1 MIEFLQSNEFLVPLI
16 GGLKAF
22 AVCMFGLNVGVIL
35 TWAERRVRCMIQDCI
50 GPNRAA
56 IPLPGKVAA
65 IALAAGPGLTAAAV
79 VLGLAGFIH
88 SQGMDKSSFGSVFLQ
103 GGIFMLWFT
112 LSAIGRAVHRDGARN
127 GVEAFIA
134 SLGSPRSIA
143 LTGITTNLL
152 FFALSVYMDAQH
164 SAGTGYPGAESTA
177 GSAFVEGKFWG
188 GTLLLS
194 GMMALSAAHVAAQYW
209 VQKQV
214 RVTLLGLLHPA
225 ADGVKTAFKADFIP
239 PNGDRLLFNLAP
251 WITLL
256 PALVLLA
263 VVPFGPTMC
272 FQSAGGQLPDLNAF
286 TGIESVGQRCESAS
300 LSLQVADLNV
310 GILYFFAM
318 AGTGIV
324 GAALAG
330 WASDN
335 KFSLLGG
342 MRAASQMV
350 SYEVTLG
357 LSLVGALMVYGTVRV
372 DEMILWQAENAWGIF
387 VQPLGFFLFIA
398 AAIAESK
405 RIPFDL
411 PEGESELVAGFYT
424 EYAGMK
430 FAMFFFSEFIAV
442 VSSSALMV
450 ALFFGGWHLPFVTAH
465 GIEIAWGETIYYST
479 VLPGQLLVLIGV
491 LGFIGK
497 ILVLCVLQIVIRWTL
512 PRFRY
517 DQLMRLGW
525 RKLLPASL
533 FNVMATATVILAIQS
548 SSLAVQSVVT
558 QIAELSMVLVA
569 VLGLAA
575 VVGLVVFLFIPN
587 PKQRL
592 IVGSAARFADM
603 MGGTREARMEA

>member
-1 MIEFLQSNEFLVPLI
+1 MSEFLMSSEFLVPAI
-16 GGLKAF
+16 GGLKAV
-22 AVCMFGLNVGVIL
+22 AVCMFALNVGVIL
-35 TWAERRVRCMIQDCI
+35 TWVERRMRGMIQDCI
-50 GPNRAA
+50 GPNRAG
-56 IPLPGKVAA
+56 IPMPGKVAA
-65 IALAAGPGLTAAAV
+65 VGLAAGPGMTAAAA
-79 VLGLAGFIH
+79 VLAIAALVNGQA
-88 SQGMDKSSFGSVFLQ
+88 MDKSTIGAIFLQ
-103 GGIFMLWFT
+103 AGLFMLWVT
-112 LSAIGRAVHRDGARN
+112 LSAISRAAHRDGAKN
-127 GVEAFIA
+127 AVEAFVV
-134 SLGSPRSIA
+134 GFGPPRAIA
-143 LTGITTNLL
+143 LTGV
-152 FFALSVYMDAQH
+152 LSHVGFLVVGLYMTAQPE
-164 SAGTGYPGAESTA
+164 AAV
-177 GSAFVEGKFWG
+177 FVDGRFWG
-188 GTLLLS
+188 GAFLLA
-194 GMMALSAAHVAAQYW
+194 GMMALSSAHVAAQYW
-209 VQKQV
+209 GQKQV
-214 RVTLLGLLHPA
+214 RLTLLGLLHPA

-239 PNGDRLLFNLAP
+239 PNGDRLLYNLAP

-272 FQSAGGQLPDLNAF
+272 FQPTESGLPDLMGF
-286 TGIESVGQRCESAS
+286 TGVESVGNRCESAR
-300 LSLQVADLNV
+300 LSLMVADLNV

-357 LSLVGALMVYGTVRV
+357 LTVVGALMVYGTVRI
-372 DEMILWQAENAWGIF
+372 DEMVLWQAENAWGIF
-387 VQPLGFFLFIA
+387 VQPLAFFLFVA
-398 AAIAESK
+398 AAIAETK
-405 RIPFDL
+405 RVPFDL
-411 PEGESELVAGFYT
+411 PEGESEIVAGYFT

-442 VSSSALMV
+442 VSSSTLMV

-465 GIEIAWGETIYYST
+465 GIEIAWGDTIYYAT
-479 VLPGQLLVLIGV
+479 TLPGQLLVVIGV

-497 ILVLCVLQIVIRWTL
+497 IITMCLLQVIIRWTL

-533 FNVMATATVILAIQS
+533 FNVMATATVM
-548 SSLAVQSVVT
+548 LAVDSASTQVQQVVGKLG
-558 QIAELSMVLVA
+558 ELSMVFLA
-569 VLGLAA
+569 ALGLAA
-575 VVGLVVFLFIPN
+575 GIGLVVFLFIPN
-587 PKQRL
+587 KKQRL
-592 IVGSAARFADM
+592 VVSSAARFAEM

>member
-1 MIEFLQSNEFLVPLI
+1 MNSDFFTSSEFLVPLI
-16 GGLKAF
+16 GGLKGF

-35 TWAERRVRCMIQDCI
+35 TWVERRLRGMIQDCI

-65 IALAAGPGLTAAAV
+65 IGLAAGPGLTAAAA
-79 VLGLAGFIH
+79 VLGIALLVH
-88 SQGMDKSSFGSVFLQ
+88 LQQMDKSAIGAVFLQ
-103 GGIFMLWFT
+103 AGIFLLWVS
-112 LSAIGRAVHRDGARN
+112 LAAISRAVARDGAKN
-127 GVEAFIA
+127 AVEQFVVGF
-134 SLGSPRSIA
+134 GSPRSIA
-143 LTGITTNLL
+143 LTGVATHIA
-152 FFALSVYMDAQH
+152 FFALGLFMDVQ
-164 SAGTGYPGAESTA
+164 GASQA
-177 GSAFVEGKFWG
+177 AYIDGRFWG
-188 GTLLLS
+188 GALLLA
-194 GMMALSAAHVAAQYW
+194 GAMAASAAHVAAQW
-209 VQKQV
+209 WSEKEV
-214 RVTLLGLLHPA
+214 RITLLGLLHPA
-225 ADGVKTAFKADFIP
+225 ADGLKTAFKADFVP
-239 PNGDRLLFNLAP
+239 PNGDRLLYNLAP

-256 PALVLLA
+256 PSLVLIA

-272 FQSAGGQLPDLNAF
+272 FQPVAGNLPDLAAL
-286 TGIESVGQRCESAS
+286 TGIESVGNRCAEAR
-300 LSLQVADLNV
+300 LSLQAVDLNV

-318 AGTGIV
+318 GGTGIV

-357 LSLVGALMVYGTVRV
+357 LTVVGALMVYGTVRI
-372 DEMILWQAENAWGIF
+372 DEMVLWQAENAWGIF
-387 VQPLGFFLFIA
+387 VQPFAFFLFLT
-398 AAIAESK
+398 AAIAETK
-405 RIPFDL
+405 RVPFDL
-411 PEGESELVAGFYT
+411 PEGESEIVAGYYT

-442 VSSSALMV
+442 VSSSTLMA

-465 GIEIAWGETIYYST
+465 GIDIAWGGVSHYST
-479 VLPGQLLVLIGV
+479 QLPAQALVALGV

-497 ILVLCVLQIVIRWTL
+497 ILALCVLQVVIRWTL

-533 FNVMATATVILAIQS
+533 VNVMVTATVILA
-548 SSLAVQSVVT
+548 VQSAST
-558 QIAELSMVLVA
+558 EMQATMSRLGQWSMVLLA
-569 VLGLAA
+569 LSGLAMA
-575 VVGLVVFLFIPN
+575 IALVVFLFVPTK
-587 PKQRL
+587 KQRL
-592 IVGSAARFADM
+592 VVSSAARFAEM